1 MRRLIIRLHL
11 MIAAF
16 FAPIL
21 LMVALSGGLYL
32 LGQKGQ
38 TLKTPIPLSDD
49 LAVAIAANPTEGGV
63 KALLADIDPQA
74 SVIAAAELFASSSR

>member
-1 MRRLIIRLHL
+1 MRRLIVKLHL

-38 TLKTPIPLSDD
+38 TLKTPIALSDD
-49 LAVAIAANPTEGGV
+49 LAVAIAANPTEAGGL
-63 KALLADIDPQA
+63 KHFLLTSIL
-74 SVIAAAELFASSSR
+74 STISNISKSAAAP

>member
-1 MRRLIIRLHL
+1 MRRLIVKLHL

-32 LGQKGQ
+32 LEQKD
-38 TLKTPIPLSDD
+38 K
-49 LAVAIAANPTEGGV
+49 
-63 KALLADIDPQA
+63 
-74 SVIAAAELFASSSR
+74 R